1 MVGKDA
7 IFQYHRRFPYRTVI
21 VLTTLDTA
29 ADFSTPAV
37 NLVDCGLVV
46 LDARQNIVLW
56 NRWMT
61 SRSGRSGARVRGHGL
76 FEVFGELRGSR
87 VEAAVL
93 AALMENITTRVP
105 QAQDRAPFPLREA
118 GSFDGERID
127 QAVLVTPFVE
137 DGERFCLVE
146 IRDVSGA
153 VGRERQLLEHAESLR
168 ARSYVDGLTG
178 IANRRYFDVALE
190 RELRRA
196 QRGGGALS
204 LLLMDI
210 DSFKAYN
217 DHFGHQGGD
226 ACLSTVAQ
234 ALASMLK
241 RPADVAARY
250 GGEEF
255 AAILPDTTLE
265 QARVHANAIR
275 EHVASLALE
284 HAPAALRPIVT
295 LSIGVASVG
304 QERPADPAALIEAA
318 DRALYAAKRGGRN
331 RVVAAGDAL
340 GQD

>member
-1 MVGKDA
+1 MQA
-7 IFQYHRRFPYRTVI
+7 
-21 VLTTLDTA
+21 L
-29 ADFSTPAV
+29 

-46 LDARQNIVLW
+46 LDARQHIVLW

-61 SRSGRSGARVRGHGL
+61 ARSGRSAARVRGHGL
-76 FEVFGELRGSR
+76 FEVFGQLRGSR

-93 AALMENITTRVP
+93 AALVENIATRVP
-105 QAQDRAPFPLREA
+105 QSQDRAPFPLREA
-118 GSFDGERID
+118 GSFDGAPID
-127 QAVLVTPFVE
+127 QAVLVTPFLE
-137 DGERFCLVE
+137 NGERCCLIE

-153 VGRERQLLEHAESLR
+153 AGRERQLLEHAESLR

-226 ACLSTVAQ
+226 ACLAAVAR
-234 ALASMLK
+234 ALAGMLK

-255 AAILPDTTLE
+255 AAILPDTTPE

-275 EHVASLALE
+275 EHVAALALE
-284 HAPAALRPIVT
+284 HAPAALRPVVT
-295 LSIGVASVG
+295 LSIGVAG
-304 QERPADPAALIEAA
+304 FDREDLNDAAALVEAA
-318 DRALYAAKRGGRN
+318 DKALYAAKRGGRN
-331 RVVAAGDAL
+331 CVVLHGDGAP
-340 GQD
+340 QA